1 MSIMKKNIKLL
12 TFIYAA
18 GLILFALSPFWPE
31 RSWWVAN
38 LFQIVPLW
46 LFFVPLLLLFISAL
60 SLRLWK
66 IIILQALSAILILV
80 GIMGYRFSFKP
91 FAPIS
96 RSSSSTVRILTMNLG
111 NIHDVQEFVK
121 LIKSADPDVLIFQE
135 TGAFQFSIIKQ
146 IFPSEKWYF
155 ANEGGLAVISRMK
168 IFYADAK
175 SRKFLNGLGNIV
187 GKYKLDDGQRRITV
201 FNVHLETPREGVE
214 AVMYRESGAIDRMKK
229 VTDIQ
234 KKESELAS
242 EWADPQDSVIVAGD
256 FNMTTSNPIFK
267 KYWSRYKDAF
277 SSVGSGFGYT
287 KHTRWHAVR
296 IDHVLYGPD
305 WKAVKAYIGL
315 DIGGDHHPLVV
326 DLEFVGEKKIVKRME
341 SEKLDAKDHF
351 VLEQFETTKGR
362 FSSNSYHEIKID
374 PSNTYLRGN
383 SLRIKKVSA
392 SKEVRAVIGLGTWNL
407 TDDPK
412 VSFSYRIPAGT
423 PVSLHVKTRFDDQI
437 CLGGTKNFQCQDT
450 KVKDPVHLIADDE
463 WHEIDI
469 DAGALVGEILPSL
482 QHLKDFQFYLHGNG
496 QEEDR
501 FWIDDFRVY

>member
-1 MSIMKKNIKLL
+1 MKKNITLL
-12 TFIYAA
+12 TFLYVVALA
-18 GLILFALSPFWPE
+18 LFVLSPFWPE

-60 SLRLWK
+60 ISRLWK
-66 IIILQALSAILILV
+66 VIILQVLSAILILV
-80 GIMGYRFSFKP
+80 GIMGYRFSFKS
-91 FAPIS
+91 FAPLS
-96 RSSSSTVRILTMNLG
+96 RSASLTVRILTMNLG
-111 NIHDVQEFVK
+111 NIHDVQEFVN
-121 LIKSADPDVLIFQE
+121 LIKSADPDILLFQE
-135 TGAFQFSIIKQ
+135 TGAFQFSILKQ

-155 ANEGGLAVISRMK
+155 ANEGGLAVVSRMK
-168 IFYADAK
+168 IFYADTK

-187 GKYKLDDGQRRITV
+187 GKFKLDDGQRTITV

-214 AVMYRESGAIDRMKK
+214 AIMHRESGAIDRMIK

-242 EWADPQDSVIVAGD
+242 EWVGSQDSVIVAGD
-256 FNMTTSNPIFK
+256 FNMTTSNPIFN

-315 DIGGDHHPLVV
+315 DIGGDHHPMVV
-326 DLEFVGEKKIVKRME
+326 DLEFVGEKKVVKR
-341 SEKLDAKDHF
+341 SEVVNLDVKGHF
-351 VLEQFETTKGR
+351 VLEEFETTLGR
-362 FSSNSYHEIKID
+362 FSSRNYHEVKID

-383 SLRIKKVSA
+383 SLRIKRLPI
-392 SKEVRAVIGLGTWNL
+392 SKEVSAVINLGSWNL
-407 TDDPK
+407 ADDPK
-412 VSFSYRIPAGT
+412 VSFSYRIPADV
-423 PVSLHVKTRFDDQI
+423 PVSLRVRTRFDDLI
-437 CLGGTKNFQCQDT
+437 CLGGTESAECSGNKA
-450 KVKDPVHLIADDE
+450 KSLVALADDDD

-469 DAGALVGEILPSL
+469 DVGSLIAEVLPDLKHL
-482 QHLKDFQFYLHGNG
+482 QEFQFYINESSDL
-496 QEEDR
+496 EDK
-501 FWIDDFRVY
+501 FWIDDFRVW